1 MRKVD
6 RGSVQIPSAML
17 AEAPAQSLAR
27 KELEIFTAYYA
38 ALQVSPDEA
47 GKLPSFSVYKSDS
60 VKQRLHELF
69 HGKCAYCES
78 FYSSTAPVD
87 VEHYRPKGRV
97 HEAPEH
103 TGYWWL
109 AMDWDNLLPSCI
121 HCNRRSGQVTP
132 VLSTNLVRLLE
143 EGRRFSNSRLM
154 QSGKQDSFPILGT
167 RVVAPTMQFD
177 SEQALLLD
185 PSRDEPEEHLS
196 FYIDR
201 DNLIGL
207 VLPKPHPHAGLSAA
221 VEGVRPELRSVVE
234 QALVQGVSLK
244 GAVSIHVYGLNRL
257 GLVQERTRLLRHLE
271 FLETLALEISS
282 MADELH
288 RREPAIAKRL
298 GFLRDQIISEMKAM
312 SHPEAPH
319 SMMVRAWIE
328 TFKARLRER
337 VPVAEPPREVS

>member
-6 RGSVQIPSAML
+6 RSSVKIPGAML
-17 AEAPAQSLAR
+17 AEGATQSAAR
-27 KELEIFTAYYA
+27 KELEAFSAYYA
-38 ALQVSPDEA
+38 ALHSAPDAA
-47 GKLPSFSVYKSDS
+47 GKLPSFSVYRSES

-78 FYSSTAPVD
+78 FYQSTAPVD

-97 HEAPEH
+97 HEAPGH
-103 TGYWWL
+103 SGYWWL

-132 VLSTNLVRLLE
+132 VLSTNLARLLE
-143 EGRRFSNSRLM
+143 EGRRFSQSRLM

-167 RVVAPTMQFD
+167 RVETPAMPLD
-177 SEQALLLD
+177 GEQALLLD
-185 PSRDEPEEHLS
+185 PSRDQPEEHLS

-207 VLPKPHPHAGLSAA
+207 VLPKPHAQAGLSVA
-221 VEGVRPELRSVVE
+221 VEGVRPELRDVVE
-234 QALVQGVSLK
+234 QALAQGLSLK

-271 FLETLALEISS
+271 FLQILALEISS
-282 MADELH
+282 MADDL
-288 RREPAIAKRL
+288 RARETAIAERL
-298 GFLRDQIISEMKAM
+298 SLLRDQIISEMKAM
-312 SHPEAPH
+312 ARPEAPH

-328 TFKARLRER
+328 TFKARLRG
-337 VPVAEPPREVS
+337 